1 MHLFFCFFWQKIL
14 KIFCLPLFLM
24 RAFLSSII
32 LFFYTLT
39 CTGATVYMHQCH
51 GGSLVMLQDNAEEHH
66 QSCPICLDH
75 QHEKKSSP
83 SPACDMEGDD
93 CCKDIKIDL
102 KKGQEEVESTPSA
115 FNFMTWSPATLSI
128 IWLVVFQP
136 HFDTKKINTGAD
148 QFLLAKQSTP
158 TYLLHCNFR
167 I

>member
-1 MHLFFCFFWQKIL
+1 
-14 KIFCLPLFLM
+14 M
-24 RAFLSSII
+24 RAFLSSLI

-51 GGSLVMLQDNAEEHH
+51 GGSFVMLQENAEEHH

-75 QHEKKSSP
+75 EDEKTSS
-83 SPACDMEGDD
+83 SSHSCDMKGDN

-102 KKGQEEVESTPSA
+102 KKGQEEVESTLSS
-115 FNFMTWSPATLSI
+115 FNFMTLSPATLSL
-128 IWLVVFQP
+128 IWIVVFQP
-136 HFDTKKINTGAD
+136 HFDTQKTNTG
-148 QFLLAKQSTP
+148 FGRLLLAKQTTP